1 MDEDISHVLIDE
13 KTIQRRVT
21 EMARE
26 IASVY
31 EDQEDGI
38 TIVPL
43 MTGSI
48 IFVADLVR
56 QLPFK
61 LRIGLVTVSSYVGR
75 STKSRGATLES
86 SLPDLHDQ
94 NVMIVDD
101 VLDTGVTLRLVQ
113 NQIRSTKPRD
123 LKTAVLLRKPGAGP
137 TPEPV
142 DFVGFDI
149 PNEFVVGYGL
159 DFDGF
164 YRNLPN
170 IAILRPAVL
179 SQSRAEPCKT
189 H

>member
-1 MDEDISHVLIDE
+1 MHEDILRVLIDE
-13 KTIQRRVT
+13 ATIRRRVS

-26 IASVY
+26 IAAAY
-31 EDQEDGI
+31 AETGDGI

-61 LRIGLVTVSSYVGR
+61 LRIGLVTVSSYYGR
-75 STKSRGATLES
+75 STTSQGATLQGVLP
-86 SLPDLHDQ
+86 SLSGQ
-94 NVMIVDD
+94 NVLVVDD
-101 VLDTGVTLRLVQ
+101 VLDSGVTLRLVQ
-113 NQIRSTKPRD
+113 NVIRQANPRD

-137 TPEPV
+137 LPEPV

-159 DFDGF
+159 DFDGL
-164 YRNLPN
+164 YRNLPQ
-170 IAILRPAVL
+170 IAVLRPELLTKNAM
-179 SQSRAEPCKT
+179 AC
-189 H
+189 